1 MACLIVPSPPRSL
14 PFPGTL
20 LCQLPCPVRMALANQ
35 RKAGILTVLDLVQRD
50 QGLTGARIK
59 ALTYRR

>member
-20 LCQLPCPVRMALANQ
+20 LCQLPCPARVALANQ
-35 RKAGILTVLDLVQRD
+35 RQSGILTVLDLVQRD

-59 ALTYRR
+59 APNYRR